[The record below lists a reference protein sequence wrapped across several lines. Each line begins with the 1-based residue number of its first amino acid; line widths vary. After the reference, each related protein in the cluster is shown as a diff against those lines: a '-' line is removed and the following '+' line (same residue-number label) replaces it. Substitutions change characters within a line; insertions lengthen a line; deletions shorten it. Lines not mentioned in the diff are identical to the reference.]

1 MSPVKMKSRPRTRPA
16 RASESSN
23 AWRVA
28 GQFAAIVAGVWLVYL
43 PALRA
48 GFVWDDELLITANSL
63 LHTVSGLREIW
74 SFGRTADYFP
84 LTNTIFWIEWHLFGR
99 AAAGY
104 HAVNILLQTANAL
117 LLWLV
122 LRRLELPGAWL
133 AALIFGIHPVHAES
147 VAWISE
153 LKNLLAMFWALLSVW
168 FFLGPSEQSLV
179 RRRAAYIAS
188 FVCFVLAL
196 LSKTQVVFLP
206 VVLLLCVWWRSS
218 NRGITDSVRPGPGPS
233 HRSSWFYSQIV
244 RTLPFFL
251 VAIAFGLITIWF
263 QTRGI
268 GEEEVVLG
276 PFSRRLTNAAMGVW
290 WYAKQVFVPVRLMT
304 VYPRWRFDF
313 PELVEWLPL
322 IALTGV
328 MAFLWFWRGRWK
340 GGLFFAFAYFIV
352 ALLPV
357 VGLLRMSYPRSGTLV
372 ADHLQ
377 YFADISLIALFSAGT
392 ACLLAS
398 RRREIRIA
406 SRVFVFLLLG
416 AMGSYTW
423 ARTKVYRNE
432 ETLWQDNFSKNP
444 DAWQGHNRIGQL
456 FFNQGKFAEAG
467 QHFER
472 AVELKP
478 ELADNYNQLGL
489 TYCRLNRFEEGIAEY
504 RKGLRL
510 KEEKSST
517 ANTTAA
523 AIIRTNLANAL
534 TITGN
539 NLNNLA
545 QRLSEE
551 GAVTAA
557 EANRKRAMDRYE
569 EAISEYEKAL
579 EIAPE
584 HPAIHR
590 NLGVLLASLG
600 RNHEAIAHLQ
610 KALQLAPNEP
620 LARETL
626 DAIEA
631 QRP

>member
-1 MSPVKMKSRPRTRPA
+1 MKSRPRTRPA
-16 RASESSN
+16 RVSESSN

-28 GQFAAIVAGVWLVYL
+28 GQIAAIVAGVWLVYL

-48 GFVWDDELLITANSL
+48 GFVWDDEPLITANPL
-63 LHTVSGLREIW
+63 LQTASGLREIW
-74 SFGRTADYFP
+74 FFGRTADYFP
-84 LTNTIFWIEWHLFGR
+84 LTNTILWIEWHLFGQ

-104 HAVNILLQTANAL
+104 HTVNIMLQTANSL

-133 AALIFGIHPVHAES
+133 AALIFAIHPVHAES

-153 LKNLLAMFWALLSVW
+153 LKNLLAMFWALLSVS
-168 FFLGPSEQSLV
+168 FFLGLSDQRSL
-179 RRRAAYIAS
+179 RERTFYIAS
-188 FVCFVLAL
+188 VVCFVLAL

-206 VVLLLCVWWRSS
+206 VVLLLCVWWQHLRH
-218 NRGITDSVRPGPGPS
+218 RKAGQIWLPVVRV
-233 HRSSWFYSQIV
+233 I
-244 RTLPFFL
+244 PFFV
-251 VAIAFGLITIWF
+251 VAIGLGLITIWF
-263 QTRGI
+263 QNRGI
-268 GEEEVVLG
+268 GEEELFLG
-276 PFSRRLTNAAMGVW
+276 PFSRRLTNTAMVVW

-313 PELVEWLPL
+313 PRLVEWLPL
-322 IALTGV
+322 VALTGMMV
-328 MAFLWFWRGRWK
+328 FLWFWRGRWK
-340 GGLFFAFAYFIV
+340 DNLFFAFAYFIV

-357 VGLLRMSYPRSGTLV
+357 VGLLRMSYARSGTLV

-377 YFADISLIALFSAGT
+377 YFADISLIALFSAGM
-392 ACLLAS
+392 ARLLAW

-406 SRVFVFLLLG
+406 SNVLVLLLLG

-423 ARTKVYRNE
+423 ARAKVYRNE
-432 ETLWQDNFSKNP
+432 ETLWEDTLSKNP
-444 DAWQGHNRIGQL
+444 DAWQGHNRIGQV
-456 FFNQGKFAEAG
+456 FFNRGEFAEAA

-478 ELADNYNQLGL
+478 EIADNYNQLGL
-489 TYCRLNRFEEGIAEY
+489 AYCRLGRFEEGIAEY
-504 RKGLRL
+504 RKGLGL

-517 ANTTAA
+517 ANTSAA
-523 AIIRTNLANAL
+523 ATMRTNLANAL

-539 NLNNLA
+539 NLNDLA
-545 QRLSEE
+545 QRLSAE
-551 GAVTAA
+551 GAAIAA
-557 EANRKRAMDRYE
+557 EADRKGAMDRYA

-590 NLGVLLASLG
+590 NLGLLLASLG
-600 RNHEAIAHLQ
+600 RNHEAIAHLR
-610 KALQLAPNEP
+610 KVLQLVPNEP

-626 DAIEA
+626 DAIES
-631 QRP
+631 QRR

>member
-1 MSPVKMKSRPRTRPA
+1 MKSRPRTRPV
-16 RASESSN
+16 RASKSSN

-28 GQFAAIVAGVWLVYL
+28 GQIAAIVAGVWLVYL
-43 PALRA
+43 PALGA
-48 GFVWDDELLITANSL
+48 DFVWDDEPLITANPL
-63 LHTVSGLREIW
+63 LHTASGLREIW

-84 LTNTIFWIEWHLFGR
+84 LTNTMFWIEWHLFGH

-104 HAVNILLQTANAL
+104 HAFNILLQTANAL

-153 LKNLLAMFWALLSVW
+153 LKNLLAMFWALIS
-168 FFLGPSEQSLV
+168 FFLFLEFTD
-179 RRRAAYIAS
+179 RRTIHPAAAYFLSLAS
-188 FVCFVLAL
+188 FILAL
-196 LSKTQVVFLP
+196 LAKAQVVFLP
-206 VVLLLCVWWRSS
+206 VVLLLFAWWRSS
-218 NRGITDSVRPGPGPS
+218 TRGINESGHRGPGPS
-233 HRSSWFYSQIV
+233 HKSSWIYPQIA

-251 VAIAFGLITIWF
+251 VAIVFGLITIWF
-263 QTRGI
+263 QSRGI

-276 PFSRRLTNAAMGVW
+276 PFNRRLTNAAMAMW

-313 PELVEWLPL
+313 PALVEWLPL
-322 IALTGV
+322 ITLTG
-328 MAFLWFWRGRWK
+328 MMIFLWFWRSRWR
-340 GGLFFAFAYFIV
+340 GSLFFAFAYFIV

-357 VGLLRMSYPRSGTLV
+357 VGLLRMAYARSGTLV

-377 YFADISLIALFSAGT
+377 YFADISLIALFSTGMAR
-392 ACLLAS
+392 LLAS

-406 SRVFVFLLLG
+406 GRVFVFLLLG

-456 FFNQGKFAEAG
+456 FFNQGKFAEAA

-489 TYCRLNRFEEGIAEY
+489 AYCRLNRFEEGIAEY

-517 ANTTAA
+517 ANTPAA
-523 AIIRTNLANAL
+523 AIMRTNLGNAL

-539 NLNNLA
+539 SLNDLA
-545 QRLSEE
+545 ERLSEE
-551 GAVTAA
+551 GAVAA
-557 EANRKRAMDRYE
+557 ADADRKKAMDRYE

-610 KALQLAPNEP
+610 KALQLVPNEP
-620 LARETL
+620 IARETL
-626 DAIEA
+626 NAIEA

>member
-16 RASESSN
+16 RASESPN

-28 GQFAAIVAGVWLVYL
+28 GQVAAIVAGVWLVYL

-48 GFVWDDELLITANSL
+48 GFVWDDEPLITANPL
-63 LHTVSGLREIW
+63 LQTASGLREIW

-84 LTNTIFWIEWHLFGR
+84 LTNTIFWIEWHLFGH
-99 AAAGY
+99 AATGY
-104 HAVNILLQTANAL
+104 HSVNILFQTANAL

-133 AALIFGIHPVHAES
+133 AALIFAIHPVHAES

-168 FFLGPSEQSLV
+168 SFFGPFEQSLV

-188 FVCFVLAL
+188 LVCFVLAL

-206 VVLLLCVWWRSS
+206 VVLLLCAWWRQS
-218 NRGITDSVRPGPGPS
+218 RPRVRKQMDL
-233 HRSSWFYSQIV
+233 RTLVV
-244 RTLPFFL
+244 RVLPFFA
-251 VAIAFGLITIWF
+251 VAIALGLVTIWF
-263 QTRGI
+263 QNRGLA
-268 GEEEVVLG
+268 EEEVVLG
-276 PFSRRLTNAAMGVW
+276 PFSRRLTNAAMAMW

-313 PELVEWLPL
+313 PTLVEWLPL

-328 MAFLWFWRGRWK
+328 MVFLWFWRSRWK
-340 GGLFFAFAYFIV
+340 DSFFFAFAYFIV

-392 ACLLAS
+392 ARLLAS
-398 RRREIRIA
+398 RRRYFRIG
-406 SRVFVFLLLG
+406 SRVFVLLLIG

-423 ARTKVYRNE
+423 ARANVYRNE

-456 FFNQGKFAEAG
+456 LFNEGKFAEAA

-489 TYCRLNRFEEGIAEY
+489 AYCRLGRFEEGIAEY
-504 RKGLRL
+504 RKGVRL
-510 KEEKSST
+510 KEERSST
-517 ANTTAA
+517 ANTSASATM
-523 AIIRTNLANAL
+523 RTNLANAL

-539 NLNNLA
+539 NLNDSA
-545 QRLSEE
+545 QRLSGE

-557 EANRKRAMDRYE
+557 EAARKSAMDRYE
-569 EAISEYEKAL
+569 EAISEYKKAL

-610 KALQLAPNEP
+610 KALQLVPNEP

-631 QRP
+631 QRR